1 MKIIERY
8 ILKNFLPS
16 FIWCLTIF
24 LFLYVIIDLFANLDE
39 VIREHIPFGT
49 LVYYYLTFFPLIFV
63 QTSPIAILLATIYN
77 LSNLNK
83 NNEIVAIKASGINI
97 WGLIRPILIT
107 GILISIMVFIVNDK
121 IVPRS
126 ANISAQMRETLIDKK
141 APAETKILDNV
152 AIYGRKNRIIYAR
165 QFDTQKNELSDLVIH
180 EHDKDQNLILK
191 ISAQKAKFV
200 YGKWYIYNALIS
212 QVNNQGQFTNEP
224 KFYKKTLLDME
235 ERPSDFLKRE
245 WRPEFMSYRELKR
258 YIKLFKMG
266 STKSLN
272 RLKVDL
278 CYRISFPFINFI
290 IILIGAPFALHI
302 RRGGALTGIGIS
314 IIIALF
320 YYAFSAITLAFGKA
334 GMLPPIVAAWLG
346 NIVFGVYGFIKM
358 QKLR

>member
-1 MKIIERY
+1 
-8 ILKNFLPS
+8 
-16 FIWCLTIF
+16 
-24 LFLYVIIDLFANLDE
+24 
-39 VIREHIPFGT
+39 
-49 LVYYYLTFFPLIFV
+49 
-63 QTSPIAILLATIYN
+63 
-77 LSNLNK
+77 
-83 NNEIVAIKASGINI
+83 
-97 WGLIRPILIT
+97 
-107 GILISIMVFIVNDK
+107 
-121 IVPRS
+121 
-126 ANISAQMRETLIDKK
+126 
-141 APAETKILDNV
+141 
-152 AIYGRKNRIIYAR
+152 
-165 QFDTQKNELSDLVIH
+165 
-180 EHDKDQNLILK
+180 
-191 ISAQKAKFV
+191 
-200 YGKWYIYNALIS
+200 
-212 QVNNQGQFTNEP
+212 
-224 KFYKKTLLDME
+224 
-235 ERPSDFLKRE
+235 
-245 WRPEFMSYRELKR
+245 MSYRELKR